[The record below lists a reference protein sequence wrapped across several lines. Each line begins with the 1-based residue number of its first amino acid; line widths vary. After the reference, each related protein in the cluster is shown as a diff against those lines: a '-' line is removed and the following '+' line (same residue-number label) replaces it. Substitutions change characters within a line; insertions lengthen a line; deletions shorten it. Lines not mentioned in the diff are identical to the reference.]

1 MPVVNR
7 NGFRVRVERKVL
19 GGLMS
24 ALAFLLDRRVRKL
37 RG

>member
-1 MPVVNR
+1 MADHR
-7 NGFRVRVERKVL
+7 SLRVRMERRLL

-24 ALAFLLDRRVRKL
+24 ALAFMLERRVRKL

>member
-1 MPVVNR
+1 MADR
-7 NGFRVRVERKVL
+7 KSLRARMERRLL

-24 ALAFLLDRRVRKL
+24 ALALMLERRVRKL